1 MSIKNLLISISIFF
15 LLLVFSVKIK
25 ELVFVFV
32 SYAFYL
38 NKTNY
43 LFSIFFA
50 IMFIKLGL
58 RLLNILIDLSKME
71 INNNLDKNKKSELK
85 KSVSNLQNNQRKVY
99 LKNLNSNVQNN
110 NSFFLVKKCK
120 DVVVINKIFK
130 RSIHKG
136 ANIIVKKRTSDI
148 IINRTLKS
156 DTIF

>member
-1 MSIKNLLISISIFF
+1 M
-15 LLLVFSVKIK
+15 K
-25 ELVFVFV
+25 ELVFMFI

-71 INNNLDKNKKSELK
+71 INNNLDKNKKSELN
-85 KSVSNLQNNQRKVY
+85 KSMSNLQNNQRKDY

-110 NSFFLVKKCK
+110 NGIFFGKKCK
-120 DVVVINKIFK
+120 SVVVINKMFK
-130 RSIHKG
+130 RSMLNG
-136 ANIIVKKRTSDI
+136 VNSIVIKRTSDI
-148 IINRTLKS
+148 IKYKPLKS
-156 DTIF
+156 DIIYNSSIK

>member
-85 KSVSNLQNNQRKVY
+85 KSVSNLQNNQRKDY
-99 LKNLNSNVQNN
+99 LKNLNYNVQNN
-110 NSFFLVKKCK
+110 KGFFFSKKYK
-120 DVVVINKIFK
+120 DVVVINKMFK
-130 RSIHKG
+130 RSMLNG
-136 ANIIVKKRTSDI
+136 VNSMYSNKK
-148 IINRTLKS
+148 N
-156 DTIF
+156 